1 MIKKAP
7 LELINQDDTNETWR
21 IFRIMSEF
29 IEGFEVLSQIGD
41 AVSIFGSARSKR
53 NSENYKLAERIAFLL
68 AKEGFSVIT
77 GGGPGVMEAANK
89 GAKKAGGISVG
100 LNIRLPME
108 QKPNSFADVLIEFRY
123 FFARKVMFVKYAK
136 AFVVLPGG
144 FGTLD
149 EFIEAITLIQTN
161 RIDDFPV
168 ILVNSKFWKPMI
180 KWMQNTLLKEGMID
194 IDDLDIFTVVDSPE
208 QVVEVI
214 RDFYAQKKAALLDR

>member
-1 MIKKAP
+1 MIRKAP
-7 LELINQDDTNETWR
+7 LDFINPDDTNETWR

-29 IEGFEVLSQIGD
+29 IEGFEVLSQVGE

-53 NSENYKLAERIAFLL
+53 NSENYKLAEEIAFLL
-68 AKEGFSVIT
+68 AKEGFAIIT

-89 GAKKAGGISVG
+89 GAKKAKGISVG

-108 QKPNSFADVLIEFRY
+108 QKPNSFADILIEFRY
-123 FFARKVMFVKYAK
+123 FFARKVMFIKYAK

-149 EFIEAITLIQTN
+149 EFIEAITLIQTR
-161 RIDDFPV
+161 RIGEFPV

-180 KWMQNTLLKEGMID
+180 RWMEKTLVQEGMID
-194 IDDLDIFTVVDSPE
+194 IEDLDIFTVVDTPD
-208 QVVEVI
+208 QVLEVI
-214 RDFYAQKKAALLDR
+214 RDFYAQKKAAFLDR

>member
-1 MIKKAP
+1 MIRKAP
-7 LELINQDDTNETWR
+7 LEFINPDDTNETWR

-29 IEGFEVLSQIGD
+29 IEGFEVLSQVGE

-53 NSENYKLAERIAFLL
+53 NSENYRLAEEIAFLL
-68 AKEGFSVIT
+68 AKEGFTIIT

-89 GAKKAGGISVG
+89 GAKKAKGISVG

-108 QKPNSFADVLIEFRY
+108 QKPNSFADILIEFRY
-123 FFARKVMFVKYAK
+123 FFARKVMFIKYAK

-149 EFIEAITLIQTN
+149 EFIEAITLIQTK
-161 RIDDFPV
+161 RIGEFPV

-180 KWMQNTLLKEGMID
+180 RWMEKTLVQEGMID
-194 IDDLDIFTVVDSPE
+194 IGDLDIFTVVDSPA
-208 QVVEVI
+208 QVLEVI
-214 RDFYAQKKAALLDR
+214 RDFYAQKKAAFLDR